1 MSAVLSISSNMSS
14 IQAVAESYKVFNPR
28 AYLQNNYV
36 PPRADFSSED
46 SVMCWKLRRL
56 HEACS
61 KGEIKGHTLVDIGSG
76 PTIYQFLSA
85 FEPFQ
90 EVILTD
96 YLEVN
101 RQELKMWLNNEHG
114 VFDWSPYF
122 EYVCKLEGKGESWKE
137 KQKRLRERVSRVIPV
152 DIHQSSPLGK
162 EVVSG
167 SIDCLV
173 SSFCLE
179 ACSPSLVAFHK
190 ALENVVGLLKPQGHF
205 LWIGAL
211 EESYYL
217 AGEARL
223 SVLPVTEDMVK
234 KALSKA
240 KCVVREFSTYSM
252 TPSMKVG
259 VDDVSGIFFVWAQKD
274 TPK

>member
-1 MSAVLSISSNMSS
+1 MSS
-14 IQAVAESYKVFNPR
+14 IQAVAESYQLFNPR

-56 HEACS
+56 HEACT
-61 KGEIKGHTLVDIGSG
+61 KGGIKGHTLVDIGSG
-76 PTIYQFLSA
+76 PTIYQLLSA
-85 FEPFQ
+85 FEHFQ
-90 EVILTD
+90 ETILAE

-101 RQELKMWLNNEHG
+101 RKELKMWLSDEPG
-114 VFDWSPYF
+114 AFDWSPYF
-122 EYVCKLEGKGESWKE
+122 EHVCKLEGKGESWKD
-137 KQKRLRERVSRVIPV
+137 KQKRLREHVSRVIPV
-152 DIHQSSPLGK
+152 DVHQPSPLGG
-162 EVVSG
+162 ELVSG
-167 SIDCLV
+167 SVDCLV

-179 ACSPSLVAFHK
+179 ACSPNLEAFQK
-190 ALENVVGLLKPQGHF
+190 ALENVVGLLKPNGHF

-223 SVLPVTEDMVK
+223 SVVPVTEDIVK
-234 KALSKA
+234 KALGTA
-240 KCVVREFSTYSM
+240 KCVIREFSSYSM

-259 VDDVSGIFFVWAQKD
+259 VDDVSGIFFVWAQKEAQ
-274 TPK
+274 K

>member
-1 MSAVLSISSNMSS
+1 MYS
-14 IQAVAESYKVFNPR
+14 
-28 AYLQNNYV
+28 
-36 PPRADFSSED
+36 
-46 SVMCWKLRRL
+46 
-56 HEACS
+56 
-61 KGEIKGHTLVDIGSG
+61 EIKGRTLVDIGSG
-76 PTIYQFLSA
+76 PTIYQLLSA
-85 FEPFQ
+85 FEHFN
-90 EVILTD
+90 ETIMTD

-101 RQELKMWLNNEHG
+101 RQELKMWLSSEPG
-114 VFDWSPYF
+114 AFDWSGYF
-122 EYVCKLEGKGESWKE
+122 EHVCKLEGKGEPWKE

-152 DIHQSSPLGK
+152 DVHRSGPLGG
-162 EVVSG
+162 ELASG
-167 SIDCLV
+167 SVDCLV

-179 ACSPSLVAFHK
+179 ACSPDLEAFQK
-190 ALENVVGLLKPQGHF
+190 ALENVVGLLKPKGHF

-223 SVLPVTEDMVK
+223 SVVPVTEDIVK
-234 KALSKA
+234 RALCTA
-240 KCVVREFSTYSM
+240 KCIIREFSTYSM

>member
-1 MSAVLSISSNMSS
+1 MSS
-14 IQAVAESYKVFNPR
+14 IQAVAESYQLFNPR

-56 HEACS
+56 HEACA
-61 KGEIKGHTLVDIGSG
+61 KGEIKGRTLVDIGSG
-76 PTIYQFLSA
+76 PTIYQVLSA
-85 FEPFQ
+85 FEHFQ
-90 EVILTD
+90 ETIMTD

-101 RQELKMWLNNEHG
+101 RQELKKWLNNEPG
-114 VFDWSPYF
+114 AFDWSPYF
-122 EYVCKLEGKGESWKE
+122 EHICKLEGKGASWKN
-137 KQKRLRERVSRVIPV
+137 KQKRFRDRVSRVIPV
-152 DIHQSSPLGK
+152 DVHQPSPLEG
-162 EVVSG
+162 ELASG
-167 SIDCLV
+167 SVDCLV

-179 ACSPSLVAFHK
+179 ACSPNLEAFQK
-190 ALENVVGLLKPQGHF
+190 ALENVIGLLKPQGHM

-223 SVLPVTEDMVK
+223 SVVPVTEDIVK
-234 KALSKA
+234 KALCTA
-240 KCVVREFSTYSM
+240 KCRVREFSTYSM

-259 VDDVSGIFFVWAQKD
+259 VDDVSGIFFVWAQKEA
-274 TPK
+274 PIS